1 MNNKTIR
8 AIKGTQDILPEES
21 IKWQSLEDQ
30 IRKITSHYGY
40 QEIRTP
46 AFEKTKLFSRSVGEE
61 TDIVSKEMYSWTD
74 QGGED
79 LTLKPE
85 LTASVARAFIQHNL
99 GLISPVNKL
108 YYIDALFRRER
119 PQKGR
124 YRQFHQ
130 FGVEAFGSEYPEIDA
145 EVIALAISIFK
156 SLGLEGIKLNLNSIG
171 SLECRKNYRIALKE
185 YLKPHLT
192 NLTETSQNRF
202 NHNPLRI
209 LDTKAPNEIK
219 ILEDAP
225 DISDYWTNEDKT
237 HFNEVIEYLEILKIE
252 YVLMPRLVRGLDY
265 YTRTTFEITAP
276 SLGAQNAICGGG
288 RYDGLTEMLGGKPTP
303 GIGFAAGMERILL
316 AMKSKQFNKNKV
328 QIYIVGLGDHT
339 RTTVIKLAQELRE
352 QNLITEFDL
361 LRRSLKAQLREANKM
376 NVKYAIIIGE
386 EELESNQ
393 LEVKN
398 FSTGNQQKVKLSKI
412 VEHMNSLSF

>member
-21 IKWQSLEDQ
+21 IKWQSLEDE
-30 IRKITSHYGY
+30 IRKISSYYGY

-145 EVIALAISIFK
+145 EIIALAISIFK

-171 SLECRKNYRIALKE
+171 SLECRKNYRTALKE

-316 AMKSKQFNKNKV
+316 AMKSKQLNKNKV

-376 NVKYAIIIGE
+376 SVKYAIIIGE